1 MYIYDVIGVGFGP
14 ANIALAI
21 AMEELS
27 FQGKALFLEARA
39 DATWQENMLF
49 EDSDIQNHPLRD
61 LVTPRNPQS
70 YYSFT
75 NFLHKKGRFFQHL
88 NSNFHLPLRI
98 EFAQYISWVAGHFDH
113 LVQYQ
118 TPVVRIERI
127 EHDGQRIYQLTDR
140 GGKTYHARMAV
151 VAPGR
156 TPHLPPVFDGLES
169 PRAIHLNH
177 YLKTLNE
184 LALDSLDRIAVVG
197 GSQSAVE
204 IMLHL
209 SERFPQ
215 SDVIGIKRCYG
226 YKQKDVNPFTGEVY
240 FPDFVDLFHA
250 SDRPTKRRLIA
261 DLHYTNYSAS
271 DADVLDRL
279 YQRMYQ
285 QKIQQREKIVV
296 HRSANVTGVEV
307 REDGQLMLTIDKL
320 EREEAVR
327 ERVGLVILATGF
339 KNIGTRENEEPY
351 PRILQPLIEAIQLD
365 ETGCI
370 DTNYDYSLTMKGE
383 ALRTC
388 FLNGLCE
395 SSHGM
400 GDAGSFSLLA
410 LRSQLILQ
418 SLNDTLQHH
427 KTQSR
432 QRRATPTKAVPS

>member
-1 MYIYDVIGVGFGP
+1 MIKQMYIYDVIGVGFGP

-27 FQGKALFLEARA
+27 YQGKALFLEARK

-61 LVTPRNPQS
+61 MVTPRNPQS

-75 NFLHKKGRFFQHL
+75 NFLHKKGRFFEHL

-98 EFAQYISWVAGHFDH
+98 EYAQYIGWVAGHFDH
-113 LVQYQ
+113 LVQYK
-118 TPVVRIERI
+118 TAVVRIERMDYEEQKVYEI
-127 EHDGQRIYQLTDR
+127 TDHQ
-140 GGKTYHARMAV
+140 GKTYHARSVV

-156 TPHLPPVFDGLES
+156 TPHIPPIFEGVES
-169 PRAIHLNH
+169 KRAIHLND
-177 YLKTLNE
+177 YLKTLRE
-184 LALDSLDRIAVVG
+184 LPDESLGRIAVVG

-250 SDRPTKRRLIA
+250 SDYATKRKLIG

-279 YQRMYQ
+279 YQKMYQ
-285 QKIQQREKIVV
+285 QKIQNREKIFV
-296 HRSANVTGVEV
+296 HRSANVTEVE
-307 REDGQLMLTIDKL
+307 EMIDGQLMLSVDKL
-320 EREEAVR
+320 ESEEPIREQ
-327 ERVGLVILATGF
+327 VGLVILATGF

-351 PRILQPLIEAIQLD
+351 PIILDNLAPETELD
-365 ETGCI
+365 EQGCL
-370 DTNYDYSLTMKGE
+370 DTNYDYSLTIKGE
-383 ALRTC
+383 ELRTC

-410 LRSQLILQ
+410 LRSEIILQ
-418 SLNDTLQHH
+418 SPNTTLQHH
-427 KTQSR
+427 KL
-432 QRRATPTKAVPS
+432 QRRRRRPATT